1 MNKMDFVETVVQI
14 LVVKCEKY
22 SLENKNIKT
31 LIHAGKKDV
40 EKDLSYCRDQL
51 KKEIIEKNDLKKALE
66 DMKK

>member
-1 MNKMDFVETVVQI
+1 
-14 LVVKCEKY
+14 
-22 SLENKNIKT
+22 